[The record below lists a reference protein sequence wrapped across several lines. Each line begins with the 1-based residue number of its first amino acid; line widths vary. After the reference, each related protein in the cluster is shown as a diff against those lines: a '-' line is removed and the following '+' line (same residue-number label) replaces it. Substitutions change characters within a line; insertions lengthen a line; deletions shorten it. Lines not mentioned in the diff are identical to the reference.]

1 MAGIGGRLHQATG
14 RAVRLRR
21 GGLTMRTVFWTT
33 LLLVVVGLSYFI
45 AIGLAQR

>member
-1 MAGIGGRLHQATG
+1 LAGIGGRFHKPPG

-33 LLLVVVGLSYFI
+33 LLLVVMGLSYFI